1 MVFWI
6 ILGILVLLI
15 VLILLIKVGIDL
27 RYENDIVRFSLKVAW
42 MKLQLLPKKK
52 KEPKEEKPKK
62 EKKPKEEKPKEEKP
76 KEEKEKKPFPLNLEE
91 IIDLLKAA
99 VGGLGSVSRK
109 VAVDRFVLHW
119 ICPGSWDPYY
129 MSWFF
134 GVVNA
139 ILSSLA
145 PMCIERYQ
153 CRDSSV
159 WTDIDYAREDMKFE
173 FCLVMTIRIGQV
185 LGAGLKTAVAIID
198 ILLRSRRRRKR
209 EARQEKKALEKW
221 LEEHPEDR
229 VRLELQKQEEQRQKD
244 EQKRLEEQKKQ
255 EAQQQQ
261 EQQEQQ
267 QDQPE
272 VPRSA

>member
-159 WTDIDYAREDMKFE
+159 WTDIDYVRNDMKLE
-173 FCLVMTIRIGQV
+173 FCLVMTVRIHQI
-185 LGAGLKTAVAIID
+185 LASGLKTGFAAFRIWQ
-198 ILLRSRRRRKR
+198 RSKKRRKR
-209 EARQEKKALEKW
+209 EAQEEKEAMEKW
-221 LEEHPEDR
+221 LKEHPEDR
-229 VRLELQKQEEQRQKD
+229 ALLEQQKRQEEIPK
-244 EQKRLEEQKKQ
+244 
-255 EAQQQQ
+255 
-261 EQQEQQ
+261 
-267 QDQPE
+267 
-272 VPRSA
+272 SA